1 MTPMP
6 KKAAL
11 AIVDVLE
18 LLQSIRFELYMDG
31 IHINAHN
38 NNGYIVLCFIKEPLS
53 KGYLIKGMVGGAR
66 SGLLRVGL
74 PCKSN

>member
-11 AIVDVLE
+11 AIVDVRE

-31 IHINAHN
+31 MHISAQSNSE
-38 NNGYIVLCFIKEPLS
+38 YIFLFFIKEPLS
-53 KGYLIKGMVGGAR
+53 KGYLIKGAVGGAR
-66 SGLLRVGL
+66 SGLWRVGL
-74 PCKSN
+74 PRKSN